1 MRTLSV
7 DIELKNEY
15 SRPVDSGKI
24 NIKVNH
30 HVNTVD
36 KNYNHSNNNTRHG
49 CQNSFLLCIWGIL
62 KNDNVYVMPILCTS
76 GYTP

>member
-1 MRTLSV
+1 MSTLSV
-7 DIELKNEY
+7 DIELKTEY

-62 KNDNVYVMPILCTS
+62 KNDNVYVMPI
-76 GYTP
+76 